1 MGLRP
6 SLEFIYGRLPL
17 VPESDAVPELIE
29 DRLVFGIRLA
39 LSGDSIRVLSG
50 PERFLELSLAV
61 GQNSTIGRNDP
72 AIDIIAV
79 ATEIEIAIAIASR
92 ETPNCNLSHSLFV
105 PKNVPREN

>member
-6 SLEFIYGRLPL
+6 SL
-17 VPESDAVPELIE
+17 ELIE

-79 ATEIEIAIAIASR
+79 ATEIEIASR